1 MRLNSST
8 IARRLII
15 SAERGRTAIK
25 SAVQAAGIESQ
36 PTLLL
41 LEEHHV
47 REESLAVLVS
57 AIVSKG
63 EIPGLFTADELDA
76 LVAPLADFARRE
88 DFQGTLEHY
97 LYHRAYICSVFSLGT
112 QLRHDFTIDNVPQVY
127 ASISGWR

>member
-1 MRLNSST
+1 MSRLLHRY
-8 IARRLII
+8 ILLEFLYCAYII
-15 SAERGRTAIK
+15 VPIERGRAAIK

-41 LEEHHV
+41 LEEHHT
-47 REESLAVLVS
+47 REENLTVLVS

-76 LVAPLADFARRE
+76 MVAPLTDLARRE

-97 LYHRAYICSVFSLGT
+97 LYHRTYIISVISLSP
-112 QLRHDFTIDNVPQVY
+112 DKM
-127 ASISGWR
+127 